1 MAKIKVHEIAK
12 ELGKQSKEVIAFLQ
26 NKGIE
31 VKAAQSSLEAEVA
44 DMVRK
49 TFGRGE
55 KTAGTETAIKAG
67 AAAEAKPAKETEG
80 KKEEKKPVEE
90 NQSAGT
96 KKTTVEVNGAA
107 NGEKGVEKS
116 LQAREKKEGK
126 AGQNGTEQPK
136 TGEQPKA
143 KELKPVEP
151 KPVEPKPVEPV
162 KKKKKI
168 IFVSNPHNSNIMSQR
183 ANQGERRPAQGER
196 RPAQGERRQQQ
207 GNKSGGANRQG
218 QGKPQQEAPHKI
230 IRPLTAP
237 SLPESMNVDFKQN
250 VRKMENE
257 RIAAKN
263 AAVKAQKA
271 AEAEAAAKE
280 AAVRAAE
287 MEAEAVA
294 AAEKVTQATAGSGAN
309 VSANTK
315 SGASSNGVSG
325 TGASSFEGTNV
336 SANRRADGTAQTGN
350 QANRPARKTGERS
363 GDRPAHAGRDNNN
376 TKTAG
381 ARDERRQRN
390 ERSQGNFGSGQGERN
405 NRNDSRRFDGSNR
418 DRNQGGRNDFRGN
431 GPDKNGT
438 RFGNNNNRSER
449 GGQGQEGR
457 FKRSEKPGKGF
468 SVDAPVKEEKRRD
481 EEKRRIGQE
490 KDRRSKKDFIY
501 EEDEAVVKNK
511 NKAGRFIKPEKKV
524 EEKIEEQI
532 KVIVIPESLTIKE
545 LADKMKMQ
553 PSAIIK
559 KLFLQG
565 RIVTVNSEI
574 PFEDAENIAIEYD
587 IICEKEKKVDVIEE
601 LLKEEDEETE
611 KMMSRPPVICVM
623 GHVDHGKTSLLD
635 AIRKTNVTDKEAG
648 GITQHIGAYTV
659 NVNDQSITFLDTP
672 GHEAFTAMRM
682 RGANSTDI
690 AILVV
695 AADDGVMPQTVE
707 AINHAKAAGTEIIVA
722 VNKIDKPGANV
733 DRVKQEMTEYE
744 LIPVDWGGST
754 EFVPVSAK
762 SGEGI
767 DTLLETIL
775 LTAEIMELRANPDR
789 RARGLVIEAELD
801 KGRGPVATVLVQ
813 KGTLHVGD
821 FISAGASHGKVRAMI
836 DDKGRRVKEALPSTP
851 VEILG
856 LSDVPSAG
864 EVFIAHEND
873 KTAKSYAET
882 YLAQNKEKMLEET
895 KAKMS
900 LDDLFSQI
908 QAGNLK
914 ELNIIVKADVQGS
927 VEAVKQSLM
936 KLSNEEV
943 VVKCIH
949 GGVGAINES
958 DVSLAS
964 ASSAIIIGFNVRP
977 DAMAK
982 TIAERE
988 GVDIRLYKVIY
999 QAIEDI
1005 EAAMKGMLDP
1015 IFEEKVIGHAEV
1027 RQIFKASAVGNIAG
1041 SYVLDGTF
1049 QRDCKIRIS
1058 REGNQIY
1065 EGSLAS
1071 LKRFKDD
1078 VKEVRAGFECGLVFE
1093 GFDQMQELDIVEAY
1107 IMVEVPR

>member
-12 ELGKQSKEVIAFLQ
+12 ELDKQSKEIIAFLQ
-26 NKGIE
+26 GKGIE
-31 VKAAQSSLEAEVA
+31 VKAAQSSLEEDVA

-49 TFGRGE
+49 AMGGAKAVREAVTE
-55 KTAGTETAIKAG
+55 KKE
-67 AAAEAKPAKETEG
+67 EAKPEVRAEGKMETKAQAKEM
-80 KKEEKKPVEE
+80 KAEEKPKAAENVPKESKEKPGKAPE
-90 NQSAGT
+90 NRDAKSPEG
-96 KKTTVEVNGAA
+96 
-107 NGEKGVEKS
+107 GEK
-116 LQAREKKEGK
+116 
-126 AGQNGTEQPK
+126 P
-136 TGEQPKA
+136 
-143 KELKPVEP
+143 
-151 KPVEPKPVEPV
+151 

-168 IFVSNPHNSNIMSQR
+168 IFVSNPHNSNMTQR
-183 ANQGERRPAQGER
+183 PSQGEKRLSQGEK
-196 RPAQGERRQQQ
+196 RPSQTGARPGQ
-207 GNKSGGANRQG
+207 GNNNRQG
-218 QGKPQQEAPHKI
+218 SRANEGNNGGRNARNNRNAGANKQGTFRQEAQHKI

-237 SLPESMNVDFKQN
+237 SVPESMQVDFKQN
-250 VRKMENE
+250 ARRLENE
-257 RIAAKN
+257 RLARN
-263 AAVKAQKA
+263 AQALKAQSSEEKA
-271 AEAEAAAKE
+271 AENSGNVNAQASENNNQRTGSNGGGAAGGRGN
-280 AAVRAAE
+280 AA
-287 MEAEAVA
+287 
-294 AAEKVTQATAGSGAN
+294 QAFGSG
-309 VSANTK
+309 T
-315 SGASSNGVSG
+315 
-325 TGASSFEGTNV
+325 
-336 SANRRADGTAQTGN
+336 QTGYAAG
-350 QANRPARKTGERS
+350 QERGRQPA
-363 GDRPAHAGRDNNN
+363 AGRD
-376 TKTAG
+376 G
-381 ARDERRQRN
+381 AASRPAQREERRQRN
-390 ERSQGNFGSGQGERN
+390 ERTQGNERGAGSGQGERN
-405 NRNDSRRFDGSNR
+405 QRNDSRRFDGSNR
-418 DRNQGGRNDFRGN
+418 QGGQAGRGDFRGN
-431 GPDKNGT
+431 GSE
-438 RFGNNNNRSER
+438 RNNNRPGSNNNRPER
-449 GGQGQEGR
+449 GDKGQDGR
-457 FKRSEKPGKGF
+457 FKRGEKQGKGF
-468 SVDAPVKEEKRRD
+468 DTQAPVKDEKRRD
-481 EEKRRIGQE
+481 DEKRRIGQE
-490 KDRRSKKDFIY
+490 KDKKSRKDFIY
-501 EEDEAVVKNK
+501 EEDDAAVKNK
-511 NKAGRFIKPEKKV
+511 NKAGRFIKPEKKP
-524 EEKIEEQI
+524 EEAVEEQI
-532 KVIVIPESLTIKE
+532 KVITIPDTLTIKD
-545 LADKMKMQ
+545 LADKMKLQ
-553 PSAIIK
+553 PSVIIK
-559 KLFLQG
+559 KLFLKGQ
-565 RIVTVNSEI
+565 IMTVNSEI
-574 PFEDAENIAIEYD
+574 TFEDAENIAIEYE
-587 IICEKEKKVDVIEE
+587 IICEKEEKVDVIEE
-601 LLKEEDEETE
+601 LLKEDEEE
-611 KMMSRPPVICVM
+611 EGKLKSRPPVICVM

-659 NVNDQSITFLDTP
+659 TVNDQSITFLDTP

-722 VNKIDKPGANV
+722 VNKIDKPGANI

-744 LIPVDWGGST
+744 LIPVDWGGTT

-762 SGEGI
+762 TGEGL
-767 DTLLETIL
+767 DALLETIL
-775 LTAEIMELRANPDR
+775 LTAEILELKANPSR

-836 DDKGRRVKEALPSTP
+836 DDKGRRVKEAYPSTP

-882 YLAQNKEKMLEET
+882 YLAQNKERMLEDT

-900 LDDLFSQI
+900 LDDLFNQI

-977 DAMAK
+977 DNMAK

-988 GVDIRLYKVIY
+988 GVDIRLYRVIY

-1015 IFEEKVIGHAEV
+1015 VFEEKVIGHAEV

-1041 SYVLDGTF
+1041 SYVLDGTL
-1049 QRDCKIRIS
+1049 QRDCKVRIT
-1058 REGNQIY
+1058 RAGVEENGGVIY
-1065 EGSLAS
+1065 EGALAS

-1078 VKEVRAGFECGLVFE
+1078 VKEVRAGFECGLVFD